1 MLSKVCSAAVSGIE
15 AYPVEVEVNAGYGD
29 TLLIIV
35 GLPDAAVKES
45 RDRVMTALINSGFSF
60 TFGRTTINLAPAD
73 VKKEGPSFDLP
84 IAIGMVA
91 ASEQMES
98 DQLENFVMVGE
109 LALDGAVRMVKGVLP
124 IALRAHQQGK
134 VGILVPPGNAA
145 EAAVVAGLQ
154 VIPVRN
160 LREAVSFLEGELK
173 IPSAKVDLARLFEQ
187 DHEDEVDFAEVKG
200 QESVKR
206 ALEIAAAGSHNVL
219 LIGPPGTG
227 KSMLAKRLA
236 TILPPLTLEEAL
248 ETTKIHSIVGLLVPG
263 QALVTRRPF
272 RAPHHTASDAGLLGG
287 NINPTPGEIS
297 LAHHGVLFLDEL
309 PEFKRSVLE
318 TMRQPLEEG
327 RVTISRAAGTMTFPS
342 QFMLVAAM
350 NPTPDGKMPG
360 ESRSS
365 PREIQNYLGRVSG
378 PLLDRI
384 DLHVEVPPV
393 KFREITSERTGE
405 PSARIR
411 ERVVA
416 ARQRQQER
424 FKDKPKITCNARM
437 GSRELKSY
445 CALDTATLE
454 LLKFAMSDLNLSAR
468 AYDRILKVARTIA
481 DLAGAET
488 IAGEHIS
495 EAIQYPL
502 VGPADLGLTLL
513 TALAGQ
519 QRLAAFPGF
528 ASSCAARIIPHQQR
542 QASAVCAGG
551 DVNPKGLEAPA
562 VTCRTLTTRQEGA
575 PRVHHSAQQFLSGR
589 GIKGLAEALN
599 CEHLVRRVDTVSH
612 QTANRKARRKE
623 FFDQLIHW
631 LGSAPAPRCAPAT

>member
-1 MLSKVCSAAVSGIE
+1 MLAKVCSAAVNGIE

-29 TLLIIV
+29 TVLVIV
-35 GLPDAAVKES
+35 GLPDTAVKES

-84 IAIGMVA
+84 IAVAMAA

-98 DQLENFVMVGE
+98 TMLDQFSMVGE
-109 LALDGAVRMVKGVLP
+109 LALDGAVRAVKGVLP
-124 IALRAHQQGK
+124 IALRARQQGK
-134 VGILVPPGNAA
+134 RGVLVPPDNAP

-160 LREAVSFLEGELK
+160 LREAVGFLEGELQ
-173 IPSAKVDLARLFEQ
+173 ISSTQVDVNSMFEH
-187 DHEDEVDFAEVKG
+187 DHEEEIDFAEVKG

-206 ALEIAAAGSHNVL
+206 ALEIAASGGHNVL

-236 TILPPLTLEEAL
+236 TILPPLTLDEAL
-248 ETTKIHSIVGLLVPG
+248 ETTKIHSIVGLLSPG

-350 NPTPDGKMPG
+350 NPTPDGKMPA

-365 PREIQNYLGRVSG
+365 PREIQSYLGRISG

-384 DLHVEVPPV
+384 DLHIEVPTV
-393 KFREITSERTGE
+393 KFQDITSERTGE
-405 PSARIR
+405 NSAQIR
-411 ERVVA
+411 DRVIT
-416 ARQRQQER
+416 ARKRQQAR
-424 FKDKPKITCNARM
+424 FKDKPRITCNARM
-437 GSRELKSY
+437 GSRELKQY
-445 CALDTATLE
+445 CTLDESTME

-468 AYDRILKVARTIA
+468 AYDRVLKVSRTIA
-481 DLAGAET
+481 DLAGSEK
-488 IAGEHIS
+488 IIGDHIS
-495 EAIQYPL
+495 EAIQFRSL
-502 VGPADLGLTLL
+502 D
-513 TALAGQ
+513 
-519 QRLAAFPGF
+519 
-528 ASSCAARIIPHQQR
+528 R
-542 QASAVCAGG
+542 Q
-551 DVNPKGLEAPA
+551 LW
-562 VTCRTLTTRQEGA
+562 T
-575 PRVHHSAQQFLSGR
+575 
-589 GIKGLAEALN
+589 
-599 CEHLVRRVDTVSH
+599 
-612 QTANRKARRKE
+612 
-623 FFDQLIHW
+623 
-631 LGSAPAPRCAPAT
+631 